1 MTVPLPPYAY
11 VPGRTERHPE
21 GHWDGVRATVTP
33 GMDAHALATSDAFT
47 AGMAFFEAGFY
58 WEAHELWEAVW
69 MACPPNS
76 AEYRLVQALIQLANA
91 ELKLVMDQP
100 RAAARLCGI
109 AEDHLS
115 EAVRA
120 GQSLVLGVDLDGL
133 QDKIAD
139 CDRRAL
145 QPPISAL

>member
-21 GHWDGVRATVTP
+21 GYWDDVRATVAP
-33 GMDAHALATSDAFT
+33 GMDAQALATSDAFT

-76 AEYRLVQALIQLANA
+76 AEYRFVQALIQLANA
-91 ELKLVMDQP
+91 ELKLIMDQP

-115 EAVRA
+115 DATRA
-120 GQSLVLGVDLDGL
+120 GQGRVLGVEVEWLRA
-133 QDKIAD
+133 QVAD
-139 CDRRAL
+139 CTSRAS
-145 QPPISAL
+145 QHQISAL